1 MLKSL
6 EVSGFKSFAKKTEL
20 HFKSKITAI
29 VGPNG
34 SGKSNIAEAFRFVLG
49 EQSMKSMRGKRGEDL
64 IWNGSTETA
73 RSNRSRVK
81 LVFDNSKNIFDID
94 FDEVIIERVVNRDGS
109 NEYYLNSSLVRLKD
123 VIELLSEAHIGASGH
138 HIISQGEADKILSA
152 NIKERK
158 EMIEDA
164 LGLKIYQYK
173 REESQRKLLKTE
185 ENIKQV
191 ESLRREIAPH
201 LRFLK
206 KQVDKV
212 ERAEQLRLKLS
223 KFYREY
229 LKREQIYIEKSK
241 KEIDNS
247 KNPLTQKLEELDKSM
262 GKAKEVLNT
271 SRNKDQK
278 SEELLDIEN
287 KIEKER
293 QNKDS
298 LYREIGKIEGEI
310 NANQKII
317 QKIETDQKSEDNKT
331 VPLKEIEK
339 LEKEISEFREIS
351 RIIQR
356 IKDFIESHRTKS
368 DLSTNSGQVTN
379 LSELVSLNNNLEEK
393 KIDMEEKIEES
404 NIYLNKFSFEYQ
416 KIKESIEKEKNSGR
430 EAERVM
436 FKISSEQSELR
447 GQLNL
452 LEAEIKRIKIIEE
465 DWKREIQEGGVLLG
479 TDILG
484 FENEEI
490 LNSEEERA
498 EQEQRRRELE
508 KMKIR
513 LRSLGGGSGAEVT
526 KEYRE
531 TLERDEFLEK
541 ELEDLKKSADSLE
554 ILIKELIEKLD
565 IEFKEGIEK
574 INKTFQEFFILMF
587 DGGNAFLKIVKNEK
601 KRSIISEFEDELV
614 LRSSDEI
621 QNEMETGEQN
631 KIETGI
637 DIEVSLPRKRIRGLE
652 MLSGGERA
660 LTSIALLFA
669 LSQVNPPPF
678 IILDETDAA
687 LDEAN
692 SKKYGDMI
700 ESLSKVSQLILIT
713 HNRETMSRAGVIYG
727 ITMGRDGSS
736 RLLSI
741 AFDEAVAVAK

>member
-6 EVSGFKSFAKKTEL
+6 EISGFKSFAKKTEL
-20 HFKSKITAI
+20 HFKSRVTSI

-34 SGKSNIAEAFRFVLG
+34 SGKSNITEAFRFVLG

-152 NIKERK
+152 NIKERR

-164 LGLKIYQYK
+164 LGLKVYQYK

-229 LKREQIYIEKSK
+229 LKREKIYIEKSK

-262 GKAKEVLNT
+262 EKAKEVLNT

-278 SEELLDIEN
+278 NEELLNIEN

-317 QKIETDQKSEDNKT
+317 QKIETDRKSEDNKT

-339 LEKEISEFREIS
+339 LEKEISEFGEIS
-351 RIIQR
+351 KIIQR
-356 IKDFIESHRTKS
+356 IRDFIESHRIKS
-368 DLSTNSGQVTN
+368 DDKN

-393 KIDMEEKIEES
+393 KIDLEEKIEQS
-404 NIYLNKFSFEYQ
+404 NVYLNKFSFEYQ
-416 KIKESIEKEKNSGR
+416 KIKESIEKEKDSGQ

-436 FKISSEQSELR
+436 FKISSEQSEFR

-452 LEAEIKRIKIIEE
+452 LEVEIKRIKIIEE

-490 LNSEEERA
+490 LNFEEERA

-513 LRSLGGGSGAEVT
+513 LEELGGGSSAEII
-526 KEYRE
+526 KEYKE
-531 TLERDEFLEK
+531 TIERDEFLEK

-587 DGGNAFLKIVKNEK
+587 DGGNAFLKIVKSEK
-601 KRSIISEFEDELV
+601 KRSIISELEDEIV

-621 QNEMETGEQN
+621 QNEMGVEEQN

-727 ITMGRDGSS
+727 VTMGRDGSS

>member
-247 KNPLTQKLEELDKSM
+247 KNPLTQKL
-262 GKAKEVLNT
+262 
-271 SRNKDQK
+271 
-278 SEELLDIEN
+278 
-287 KIEKER
+287 
-293 QNKDS
+293 
-298 LYREIGKIEGEI
+298 
-310 NANQKII
+310 
-317 QKIETDQKSEDNKT
+317 
-331 VPLKEIEK
+331 
-339 LEKEISEFREIS
+339 
-351 RIIQR
+351 
-356 IKDFIESHRTKS
+356 
-368 DLSTNSGQVTN
+368 
-379 LSELVSLNNNLEEK
+379 
-393 KIDMEEKIEES
+393 
-404 NIYLNKFSFEYQ
+404 
-416 KIKESIEKEKNSGR
+416 
-430 EAERVM
+430 
-436 FKISSEQSELR
+436 
-447 GQLNL
+447 
-452 LEAEIKRIKIIEE
+452 
-465 DWKREIQEGGVLLG
+465 
-479 TDILG
+479 
-484 FENEEI
+484 
-490 LNSEEERA
+490 
-498 EQEQRRRELE
+498 
-508 KMKIR
+508 
-513 LRSLGGGSGAEVT
+513 
-526 KEYRE
+526 
-531 TLERDEFLEK
+531 
-541 ELEDLKKSADSLE
+541 
-554 ILIKELIEKLD
+554 
-565 IEFKEGIEK
+565 
-574 INKTFQEFFILMF
+574 
-587 DGGNAFLKIVKNEK
+587 
-601 KRSIISEFEDELV
+601 
-614 LRSSDEI
+614 
-621 QNEMETGEQN
+621 
-631 KIETGI
+631 
-637 DIEVSLPRKRIRGLE
+637 
-652 MLSGGERA
+652 
-660 LTSIALLFA
+660 
-669 LSQVNPPPF
+669 
-678 IILDETDAA
+678 
-687 LDEAN
+687 
-692 SKKYGDMI
+692 KKY
-700 ESLSKVSQLILIT
+700 
-713 HNRETMSRAGVIYG
+713 
-727 ITMGRDGSS
+727 
-736 RLLSI
+736 
-741 AFDEAVAVAK
+741 

>member
-6 EVSGFKSFAKKTEL
+6 EISGFKSFAKKTEL
-20 HFKSKITAI
+20 HFKSRVTSI

-34 SGKSNIAEAFRFVLG
+34 SGKSNITEAFRFVLG

-152 NIKERK
+152 NIKERR

-164 LGLKIYQYK
+164 LGLKVYQYK

-229 LKREQIYIEKSK
+229 LKREKIYIEKSK

-262 GKAKEVLNT
+262 EKAKEVLNT

-278 SEELLDIEN
+278 NEELLNIEN

-317 QKIETDQKSEDNKT
+317 QKIETDRKSEDNKT

-339 LEKEISEFREIS
+339 LEKEISEFGEIS
-351 RIIQR
+351 KIIQR
-356 IKDFIESHRTKS
+356 IRDFIESHRIKS
-368 DLSTNSGQVTN
+368 NDKN

-393 KIDMEEKIEES
+393 KIDLEEKIEQS
-404 NIYLNKFSFEYQ
+404 NVYLNKFSFEYQ
-416 KIKESIEKEKNSGR
+416 KIKESIEKEKDSGQ

-436 FKISSEQSELR
+436 FKISSEQSEFR

-452 LEAEIKRIKIIEE
+452 LEVEIKRIKIIEE

-490 LNSEEERA
+490 LNFEEERA

-513 LRSLGGGSGAEVT
+513 LEELGGGSSAEII
-526 KEYRE
+526 KEYKE
-531 TLERDEFLEK
+531 TIERDEFLEK

-587 DGGNAFLKIVKNEK
+587 DGGNAFLKIVKSEK
-601 KRSIISEFEDELV
+601 KRSIISELEDEIV

-621 QNEMETGEQN
+621 QNEMGVEEQN

-727 ITMGRDGSS
+727 VTMGRDGSS